1 MSEEEIYNSIIYLM
15 EKNHCIIEGAG
26 AVTVAAYMSVKIG
39 NDRKNVC
46 LVLSGGNMILLF
58 FRR

>member
-1 MSEEEIYNSIIYLM
+1 MSEAEIYNSIIYLM

-46 LVLSGGNMILLF
+46 LVLSGGNIDITVF
-58 FRR
+58 